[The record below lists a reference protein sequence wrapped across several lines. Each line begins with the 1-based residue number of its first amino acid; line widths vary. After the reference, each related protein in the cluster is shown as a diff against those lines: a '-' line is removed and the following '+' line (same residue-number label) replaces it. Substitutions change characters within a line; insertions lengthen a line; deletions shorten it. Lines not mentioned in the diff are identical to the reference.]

1 MQCPLCSASIP
12 LKTTTCPRCGTDL
25 TVLLTVQTLQR
36 VVQRA
41 RHNAASVAAQLDH
54 LQGQLDAFATLTQT
68 NLMRLHPVPPLTAE
82 PASAAA
88 VRSDPSPT
96 PPDPPSE
103 ALPLETA
110 PLPPVVTE
118 GAELRF
124 GQAVGRWCDDHGTGH
139 GLFPEIRF

>member
-41 RHNAASVAAQLDH
+41 RHNAASVA
-54 LQGQLDAFATLTQT
+54 GQT